1 MEFFRIYVYVY
12 MYACEQGGCLVP
24 EENPKKVSYLS
35 ELKLLTVVR
44 QDMCAGNQTQIL
56 WKRPGI
62 FKH

>member
-1 MEFFRIYVYVY
+1 
-12 MYACEQGGCLVP
+12 MYACEQGGRLVP
-24 EENPKKVSYLS
+24 EENPKKAPYLS

-56 WKRPGI
+56 WKRPGV